1 MKNRNIVI
9 LALHLGAGGAEKVI
23 CNVANI
29 LCKNNNVTIIST
41 YKLSDKPAFEI
52 DEKVKIEYL
61 MTNLQPN
68 KRQLKTAL
76 KHLHII
82 DFIKEAIHSMKILY
96 LRKKLMIKK
105 IKQIE
110 ADIIISTRILHNNW
124 VGKYAKKRIIKIAQ
138 EHNYHNNNKKYIKKL
153 IKSLKN
159 IDYLMPTS
167 KGLSNFYEGKIGKTK
182 IKYIPNY
189 VERKID
195 EVSELKNK
203 VIISVGRLEQVK
215 GFPDLID
222 VFAIFQK
229 DHPEW
234 SLKIVGKGSQE
245 ELLRNKIRAMNLQ
258 DKVFLI
264 GEKNTEELAEEYY
277 NASLYVMTSYS
288 ESFGLVLL
296 EAASFG
302 LPLIAFDSAEGAK
315 EIIQNGQNGYL
326 IQNRNKEEMSNKI
339 EEIIE
344 NREQMITLA
353 KNAKNVLNVFSK
365 ENVEKEWKEFLES
378 L

>member
-124 VGKYAKKRIIKIAQ
+124 VGKYAKKGIIKIAQ

-189 VERKID
+189 VERKTD
-195 EVSELKNK
+195 KVSELENK
-203 VIISVGRLEQVK
+203 VIISVGRLEPVK

>member
-1 MKNRNIVI
+1 
-9 LALHLGAGGAEKVI
+9 
-23 CNVANI
+23 
-29 LCKNNNVTIIST
+29 
-41 YKLSDKPAFEI
+41 
-52 DEKVKIEYL
+52 
-61 MTNLQPN
+61 
-68 KRQLKTAL
+68 
-76 KHLHII
+76 
-82 DFIKEAIHSMKILY
+82 
-96 LRKKLMIKK
+96 
-105 IKQIE
+105 
-110 ADIIISTRILHNNW
+110 
-124 VGKYAKKRIIKIAQ
+124 
-138 EHNYHNNNKKYIKKL
+138 
-153 IKSLKN
+153 
-159 IDYLMPTS
+159 MPTS

>member
-326 IQNRNKEEMSNKI
+326 IQNRNKEDMSNKI

>member
-124 VGKYAKKRIIKIAQ
+124 VGKYAKKGIIKIAQ

-167 KGLSNFYEGKIGKTK
+167 KGLSNFYEGRIEKTK

-189 VERKID
+189 VERKTD
-195 EVSELKNK
+195 KVSELKNK
-203 VIISVGRLEQVK
+203 VIISVGRLEPVK

>member
-326 IQNRNKEEMSNKI
+326 IQNRRNYRK
-339 EEIIE
+339 
-344 NREQMITLA
+344 
-353 KNAKNVLNVFSK
+353 
-365 ENVEKEWKEFLES
+365 
-378 L
+378 